1 MIFRLRRYAMATAL
15 CPASMLRLHGAD
27 ATAFAHAQFTT
38 DVRELAS
45 GRCGWSA
52 WLDAQGRV
60 RAVFALL
67 RIDADTLFMWAPLAD
82 AAALAADLSRFM
94 LRSRVR
100 VEAVEGWQVF
110 ELGEDDIPA
119 ASDGAPR
126 TDGYALRL
134 PGAHARGIALAP
146 GHATVDAPAFD
157 AWQRAN
163 IADRLPW
170 IGPASTGRYVPQAM
184 ELERIGAIR
193 FDKGCYPGQEIAA
206 RLHFRGGNKRG
217 LRVVEAGEGHVEDG
231 AGLIDA
237 SGALAGHVLYG
248 VAAENGRPAEALAVV
263 NLDAGAVRPAPS
275 PLQGDPEARPDLA
288 GFGYL
293 VESPSKLRLTL
304 A

>member
-1 MIFRLRRYAMATAL
+1 VGAARR
-15 CPASMLRLHGAD
+15 CRGA
-27 ATAFAHAQFTT
+27 
-38 DVRELAS
+38 
-45 GRCGWSA
+45 RC
-52 WLDAQGRV
+52 R
-60 RAVFALL
+60 
-67 RIDADTLFMWAPLAD
+67 PLALR
-82 AAALAADLSRFM
+82 AAQPGARRGRRRLAGVRT
-94 LRSRVR
+94 RRGRHPSRVR
-100 VEAVEGWQVF
+100 W
-110 ELGEDDIPA
+110 
-119 ASDGAPR
+119 GAR

>member
-1 MIFRLRRYAMATAL
+1 
-15 CPASMLRLHGAD
+15 MLRLHGAD

-38 DVRELAS
+38 DVHEVAP

-67 RIDADTLFMWAPLAD
+67 RIDADTLMLWTPLAD
-82 AAALAADLSRFM
+82 AAALAANLARFV

-100 VEAVEGWQVF
+100 VEAAEGWQVV
-110 ELGEDDIPA
+110 ELDNADVPA
-119 ASDGAPR
+119 ASDWAPHA
-126 TDGYALRL
+126 DGYALRL
-134 PGAHARGIALAP
+134 PGAHTRGVALAP
-146 GHATVDAPAFD
+146 GHAVEDTAAFD

-170 IGPASTGRYVPQAM
+170 IGPASAARYVPQAL

-217 LRVVEAGEGHVEDG
+217 LREVEAGDGHFEDG
-231 AGLIDA
+231 AGLVDA
-237 SGALAGHVLYG
+237 DGATVGHVLYG
-248 VAAENGRPAEALAVV
+248 VAARDGHPAQALAVV

-275 PLQGDPEARPDLA
+275 LPEGNA
-288 GFGYL
+288 
-293 VESPSKLRLTL
+293 
-304 A
+304 

>member
-1 MIFRLRRYAMATAL
+1 MATAL

-27 ATAFAHAQFTT
+27 ATTFAHAQFTT
-38 DVRELAS
+38 DVRELAP
-45 GRCGWSA
+45 GRSGWSA

-60 RAVFALL
+60 RTVFALL
-67 RIDADTLFMWAPLAD
+67 RIDADTLVMWAPLAD
-82 AAALAADLSRFM
+82 AAALAADLSRFV

-100 VEAVEGWQVF
+100 VEAIEGWQVF
-110 ELGEDDIPA
+110 QLDEDDVPA
-119 ASDGAPR
+119 AFDWAPY

-134 PGAHARGIALAP
+134 PGEHTRGIALAP
-146 GHATVDAPAFD
+146 GHATADAAAFD

-170 IGPASTGRYVPQAM
+170 IGPASAARYVPQAL

-217 LRVVEAGEGHVEDG
+217 LRVVEAGEGHAADG
-231 AGLIDA
+231 AGLVDA
-237 SGALAGHVLYG
+237 DGAVVGHVLYG
-248 VAAENGRPAEALAVV
+248 VVAADGRTAEALAVV

-275 PLQGDPEARPDLA
+275 PPQGD
-288 GFGYL
+288 
-293 VESPSKLRLTL
+293 V
-304 A
+304 

>member
-1 MIFRLRRYAMATAL
+1 MHERASAAATIMIFRLRRYAMATAL

-38 DVRELAS
+38 DVRELAP

-67 RIDADTLFMWAPLAD
+67 RIDTDTLFMWAPLAD
-82 AAALAADLSRFM
+82 AAALAADLSRFV

-100 VEAVEGWQVF
+100 VEAIQGWQVV
-110 ELGEDDIPA
+110 ELGGGDAPP
-119 ASDGAPR
+119 ASDWAPR

-146 GHATVDAPAFD
+146 GHATVDTPAFD

-163 IADRLPW
+163 ISERLPW
-170 IGPASTGRYVPQAM
+170 IGPASAARYVPQAL
-184 ELERIGAIR
+184 ELERIAAIR

-217 LRVVEAGEGHVEDG
+217 LRVIETDEGRAKDG
-231 AGLIDA
+231 AELLDA
-237 SGALAGHVLYG
+237 DGAVVGHVLYG
-248 VAAENGRPAEALAVV
+248 VVATDGRPAEALALV
-263 NLDAGAVRPAPS
+263 NLDAGAVRPAPGM
-275 PLQGDPEARPDLA
+275 PQGDA
-288 GFGYL
+288 
-293 VESPSKLRLTL
+293 
-304 A
+304 